1 MVVVTF
7 LATVMYKRLDVSN
20 REITLI
26 AGWLYLPLVIKPLWS
41 MVVEGTSTRRRWT
54 LATELLIAFALVAL
68 AGAVGANALLTATVA
83 AFAVIAF
90 LSATHDVAA
99 DGFYLVALDDRQ
111 QAFFVGI
118 RSTAYLIANVVGRGL
133 LVMLAGGIESAS
145 GDVPTAW
152 RWVYLTLAVCFLV
165 MTGYHAVVLPR
176 PAADRRHTGPI
187 VSFAA
192 LGKPV
197 VSFFQKPGI
206 GRMLAFLLL
215 YRLAEAQLVS
225 LVSPFLLDDRSRG
238 GLGLTTTEVGFVY
251 GTLCIGMLSLGG
263 ILGGILVARDGLGRW
278 LWPMAVAIN
287 LPNLAYVWLAAV
299 QPENLCA
306 VSAAVAVEQF
316 GYGFGFTAYMVYCM
330 VIARGSHQTVH
341 YALCTGFMAAGMM
354 LPSMVSGWLQELLGY
369 PAFFGWVMLAAIP
382 ALIATAGIS
391 LEPDEGRR
399 QTKTRPD
406 GGDS

>member
-26 AGWLYLPLVIKPLWS
+26 AGWLYLPWVIKPLWS
-41 MVVEGTSTRRRWT
+41 MVVEGTSTSRRWT

-118 RSTAYLIANVVGRGL
+118 RSTAYRIANVVGRGL

-192 LGKPV
+192 LGQPV

-251 GTLCIGMLSLGG
+251 GTLGIGMLSLGG

-299 QPENLCA
+299 QPENLWA

-369 PAFFGWVMLAAIP
+369 PAFFGWVMLAAVP